1 MMRRLIEITLGA
13 LLSLWALQSTASAQ
27 GAISCPVKLGGILPL
42 TGSMGPVGKRISDS
56 AQLAVDHINQGGG
69 VKGCQVQF
77 ILRDDQGQPAVGV
90 DAAKYLIDVERV
102 SALTGSVSSGVSL
115 PILLSVVAPAKI
127 PMVSCCS
134 TAATFTT
141 LAQEGKTGG
150 FFFRTLPTVKTQAY
164 VSALIAQEHGF
175 KRIAVIYINTDFGTG
190 MVKDFTR
197 SVEKLGAKVVASV
210 AYNDNQPSYRA
221 EVNVAL
227 AEKPDAVF
235 FVAFPQDGATMTRE
249 WISLGGTPNLIL
261 NNSLRSPEYV
271 KSVGSRQ
278 LQSAFGMDDAS
289 IAGPTVDAFKQS
301 FQAAYKQSPDGPG
314 IYNQYDAV
322 MALGLAMNIAPDLS
336 GPAIRDSIRKI
347 QVPDGSVVGT
357 GPEEFKKALALIK
370 EGKPIK
376 YVGATGPL
384 VFDANGD
391 VSGIALIWTV
401 KGDNLET
408 VRTLST
414 DDMKALFKKIDE

>member
-1 MMRRLIEITLGA
+1 MKHLIGLSLGA
-13 LLSLWALQSTASAQ
+13 MLGVAAMPSSALAQ
-27 GAISCPVKLGGILPL
+27 GAVACPVKLGGILPL

-56 AQLAVDHINQGGG
+56 AQLAIEHINQGGG
-69 VKGCQVQF
+69 VKGCPVQF
-77 ILRDDQGQPAVGV
+77 TLRDDQGQPTVGV
-90 DAAKYLIDVERV
+90 DAAKYLVDVERV
-102 SALTGSVSSGVSL
+102 SAITGTVSSGVTL
-115 PILLSVVAPAKI
+115 PILVSVAAPSKI
-127 PMVSCCS
+127 PLVSCCS

-164 VSALIAQEHGF
+164 ASAAIAAERGF
-175 KRIAVIYINTDFGTG
+175 KRISVVYINTDFGTG

-197 SVEKLGAKVVASV
+197 AVEKLGSKVVKTV

-249 WISLGGTPNLIL
+249 WISLGGTQNMIL

-271 KSVGSRQ
+271 KSVGAKF
-278 LQSAFGMDDAS
+278 LQTAYGMDNAS
-289 IAGPTVDAFKQS
+289 VAGPTVDAFKQL
-301 FQAAYKQSPDGPG
+301 FQAKYNQSPDGPG

-322 MALGLAMNIAPDLS
+322 MALGLAMNIAPNLT
-336 GPAIRDSIRKI
+336 GEAIRDSIRKI
-347 QVPDGSVVGT
+347 QSADGTVVGT
-357 GPEEFKKALALIK
+357 GPEEFKKAIALIK

-376 YVGATGPL
+376 YTGATGPL
-384 VFDANGD
+384 EFDANGD
-391 VSGIALIWTV
+391 VSGAALIWTV
-401 KGDNLET
+401 KGDNLAVE
-408 VRTLST
+408 RTLT
-414 DDMKALFKKIDE
+414 LEDMNAVMKKIDG